1 MWVKFKNPSQPISR
15 PAVCSLAIQEK
26 VKLMEEDLH
35 LPPGEYRVVVIKL
48 KTGAVVALYE
58 DAAAIVCEPDYGCA
72 KVEEPAVVQALRD
85 LLIACDYEVAD
96 EYLYY
101 A

>member
-1 MWVKFKNPSQPISR
+1 MDVH
-15 PAVCSLAIQEK
+15 EK
-26 VKLMEEDLH
+26 VRLMEEDLR
-35 LPPGEYRVVVIKL
+35 LPPGEYRVVVLKL
-48 KTGAVVALYE
+48 KTGAVIALYE
-58 DAAAIVCEPDYGCA
+58 DAAAIVCTPDYGCA
-72 KVEEPAVVQALRD
+72 KVKEPAAVQALRD